1 VLNIRAGEAHLDY
14 QSPHH
19 TNLLLTFSRFRVTE
33 QSSTPLP
40 IQPSADPK
48 TWRAIGAISNIPT
61 PGDEQQYSLLSH
73 LRHLLAQD
81 PTMSA
86 LGLSGGLGI
95 WLSRNSEKLLEYA
108 SAARDDW
115 SGKGAADQMHR
126 QMIRLLDY
134 LDGSMYAWRES
145 PADTPFLIDPKA
157 GRIGLLNMTP
167 DQNPPGIL
175 THVAI
180 HLSGL
185 ANAPG
190 HTLAQQ
196 HLALQIDQAI
206 TIVTALM
213 QNMRKDVVHVLK
225 MDAVHIQQLPALTL
239 LNDIVINATA
249 AYTGQIDAKTGENTG
264 GVLWICQRIQGLAVI
279 PITMPTQE

>member
-115 SGKGAADQMHR
+115 SGKGTADEIHR

-134 LDGSMYAWRES
+134 LDGSGYAWRES
-145 PADTPFLIDPKA
+145 PAGTPFLIDPRA
-157 GRIGLLNMTP
+157 GRIGLLNMMP
-167 DQNPPGIL
+167 GQNPPGIL

-206 TIVTALM
+206 TIVTVWM
-213 QNMRKDVVHVLK
+213 QYIRKDAVQVLK
-225 MDAVHIQQLPALTL
+225 MNSIHLQQLPALAL
-239 LNDIVINATA
+239 LNDIVINVTA
-249 AYTGQIDAKTGENTG
+249 AYTGWVDTKTGENTG
-264 GVLWICQRIQGLAVI
+264 GILWICQSIQGLAVI
-279 PITMPTQE
+279 PIMAPTKR